1 MRGKLPEQVDPKRL
15 AHQGATLVGDIPAAA
30 LRRLGAAYAL
40 KGDAHV
46 DLHFAWSE
54 RRRAR
59 IEGEIT
65 ATVASTCQRCLQ
77 EYETR
82 LTAAVDLEIGE
93 APRDAEQDY
102 ELLLAADESLQLIDL
117 VEDELLLEAP
127 MIPLHARGECTAPA
141 GADEAAPAAED
152 SQRKAFADLQTLW
165 ERTKK

>member
-1 MRGKLPEQVDPKRL
+1 MRGKLPEQVDPRRL
-15 AHQGATLVGDIPAAA
+15 AHQGATLVGDIPATA
-30 LRRLGAAYAL
+30 LRRLGAAYEL

-46 DLHFAWSE
+46 ELHFAWSE

-59 IEGEIT
+59 IEGEVT
-65 ATVASTCQRCLQ
+65 APIASTCQRCLQ

-82 LTAAVDLEIGE
+82 LAAAVDLEIGE
-93 APRDAEQDY
+93 APRDAEEDY

-127 MIPLHARGECTAPA
+127 MIPLHARGECRAPA
-141 GADEAAPAAED
+141 GADDLAPAAED
-152 SQRKAFADLQTLW
+152 VQRKPFADLQTLW